1 MDKEKIANK
10 LLKLRGDKTQE
21 AVAKDVGISHSALA
35 MYEGAKRIPRDEIK
49 LALAN
54 YYGVSIEM
62 LFFE

>member
-1 MDKEKIANK
+1 MDKEKIASK
-10 LLKLRGDKTQE
+10 LLKLRGSKTQE
-21 AVAKDVGISHSALA
+21 SVAKDVGISPSALA